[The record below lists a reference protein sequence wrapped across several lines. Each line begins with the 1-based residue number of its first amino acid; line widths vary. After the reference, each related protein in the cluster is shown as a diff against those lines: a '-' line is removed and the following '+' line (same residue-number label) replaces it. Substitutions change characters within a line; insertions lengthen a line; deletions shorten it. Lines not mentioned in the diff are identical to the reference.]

1 MKLQGKVAIIT
12 GAGSGIGRASA
23 QLFAKEGA
31 KLVVADVNGTSG
43 QETVKSIKEAG
54 GEATFVH
61 VDVSKVTD
69 LEKMIKTAAN
79 TYGKLDILFSNA
91 GVATIAVLEEFDES
105 SWDKVV
111 AINLKA
117 GYFATKFAVREMR
130 KVGGGSIIFT
140 SSVSGLVGWSLS
152 PVYNATKG
160 GLAIMSKG
168 LALALA
174 PDHIRVNSICPGPVE
189 TPMWEQI
196 FARGGQAVSGHITAQ
211 DLEEGRKLS
220 MSKIPIG
227 RFAKPQEIAYVA
239 LFLASDESS
248 FITGVTLPVDGG
260 FTAQ

>member
-1 MKLQGKVAIIT
+1 MRLQGRVAVIT

-31 KLVVADVNGTSG
+31 KLVVADINNTSG

-69 LEKMIKTAAN
+69 LEKMIKTAVD
-79 TYGKLDILFSNA
+79 TYDKLDILFSNA
-91 GVATIAVLEEFDES
+91 GVATPAVLEEFDEP
-105 SWDKVV
+105 SWDNVV

-152 PVYNATKG
+152 PVYSATKG
-160 GLAIMSKG
+160 GLAIMSKA

-174 PDHIRVNSICPGPVE
+174 PDNIRVNSVCPGPVE
-189 TPMWEQI
+189 TPIWEQI
-196 FARGGQAVSGHITAQ
+196 FARGAQAVTGHITAK
-211 DLEEGRKLS
+211 DLEEGCKLS
-220 MSKIPIG
+220 ISKVPIG
-227 RFAKPQEIAYVA
+227 RFGKPQEIAYVA

-248 FITGVTLPVDGG
+248 FITGVTLPVDGSL
-260 FTAQ
+260 TAQ